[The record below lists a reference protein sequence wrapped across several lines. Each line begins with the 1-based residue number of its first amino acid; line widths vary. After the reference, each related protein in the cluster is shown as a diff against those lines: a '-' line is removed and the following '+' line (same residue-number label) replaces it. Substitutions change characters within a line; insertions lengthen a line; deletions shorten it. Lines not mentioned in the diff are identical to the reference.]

1 MAVQWDI
8 EFIESNVMRM
18 TYQPRNGIGV
28 KGILM
33 EYDHP
38 IPSDTCI
45 VPFIERVHGSLRI
58 CRKPALKVPS
68 CLSDPIDPVYRCL
81 RHKAEL
87 PKTLSKSCSD
97 LS

>member
-38 IPSDTCI
+38 IPSDTI
-45 VPFIERVHGSLRI
+45 
-58 CRKPALKVPS
+58 PAQWNMSHFNSSMTFPATS
-68 CLSDPIDPVYRCL
+68 IDCHWVMGQNMEYR
-81 RHKAEL
+81 
-87 PKTLSKSCSD
+87 
-97 LS
+97 